1 MRHVMDMKAT
11 IDHIIDDAIGNDLIS
26 QLGEVCVKFE
36 KVPYTMIM
44 LLKNTDSENIK
55 MSTRKIKDKDF

>member
-1 MRHVMDMKAT
+1 MWLDMEAT

-44 LLKNTDSENIK
+44 LLKNTDIK
-55 MSTRKIKDKDF
+55 MNTCKIKGKDF

>member
-1 MRHVMDMKAT
+1 MDMKAT